1 MDFEWDPEVEA
12 LRAEVR
18 RFLAEH
24 LTPELEER
32 LYRSGV
38 SHDDEVARAL
48 GARNWIA
55 PEWSRPG
62 FEALDVPSVHAVLD
76 ELTKADAPMYA
87 VATSLMVARV
97 IQAVGSTEL
106 RQSIVPK
113 VVTGE
118 ITIALGMSEPEAGS
132 DVANVRTRARQVD
145 GGWVIDGQ
153 KMFTT
158 NAHVC
163 DYVFLLA
170 RTDPASERHRGL
182 TTFLVP
188 LDTDGFE
195 AQAVFTMSG
204 ERTNITFY
212 NDLFIEDRWRIS
224 EVGAGWQS
232 LMLAL
237 QDEHGAAFS
246 PHLDRM
252 LQVTEAWA
260 TSRGTDGEVPVERE
274 DVRRALIRAATD
286 LEVAQLL
293 EVRTTFMEAAGDVPV
308 SEGPMSKLFGTEA
321 VVRHAEALTAIVGP
335 DALRSRLDPTAIA
348 AGLIEHALRYS
359 LGMTIYGGTSEV
371 QRNII
376 AQRRCGLPR
385 P

>member
-1 MDFEWDPEVEA
+1 MDFAWDPKVEA
-12 LRAEVR
+12 VRAEVR
-18 RFLAEH
+18 EFLAEH

-32 LYRSGV
+32 VYRSGV
-38 SHDDEVARAL
+38 SHDDDFVRAV
-48 GARNWIA
+48 GERNWIA
-55 PEWSRPG
+55 PEWSREG
-62 FEALDVPSVHAVLD
+62 FDALDAFSAHAILD

-87 VATSLMVARV
+87 VGTSVMVARV
-97 IQAVGSTEL
+97 IRAVGSAGL
-106 RQSIVPK
+106 RAAIVPK

-118 ITIALGMSEPEAGS
+118 LTIALGMSEPEGGS
-132 DVANVRTRARQVD
+132 DVAAVRTRARRVD

-158 NAHVC
+158 NGHVC

-170 RTDPASERHRGL
+170 RTDPTSERHRGL

-188 LDTDGFE
+188 LDTAGFE
-195 AQAVFTMSG
+195 AQGVFTVSG

-212 NDLFIEDRWRIS
+212 NELFLEDRWRIS

-237 QDEHGAAFS
+237 QDEHSAAFS
-246 PHLDRM
+246 PHLDR
-252 LQVTEAWA
+252 LLAATETWVARPG
-260 TSRGTDGEVPVERE
+260 SDGSTPLERE

-293 EVRTTFMEAAGDVPV
+293 EVRASYMESVGDVPV
-308 SEGPMSKLFGTEA
+308 AEGPMSKLFSTEA
-321 VVRHAEALTAIVGP
+321 MVRHAEALTAVVGP
-335 DALRSRLDPTAIA
+335 EALRSRLDPTAIS
-348 AGLIEHALRYS
+348 AGLVEHSLRYS
-359 LGMTIYGGTSEV
+359 LGMTIYGGTSEI

>member
-1 MDFEWDPEVEA
+1 MDFAWDPVVEA
-12 LRAEVR
+12 LRAQVR
-18 RFLAEH
+18 EFLADH

-38 SHDDEVARAL
+38 SHDDEFVRAL

-55 PEWSRPG
+55 PEWSREG

-87 VATSLMVARV
+87 VGTSLMVARV
-97 IQAVGSTEL
+97 IRAVGSAEL
-106 RQSIVPK
+106 RETIVPK

-118 ITIALGMSEPEAGS
+118 VTIALGMSEPEAGS
-132 DVANVRTRARQVD
+132 DVANVRTRARRVD

-188 LDTDGFE
+188 LDRDGFE

-212 NDLFIEDRWRIS
+212 NELFIEDRWRIS
-224 EVGAGWQS
+224 DVGAGWQS

-246 PHLDRM
+246 PHLDR
-252 LQVTEAWA
+252 LLHLTEAWA
-260 TSRGTDGEVPVERE
+260 ATPGRGGEVPIQRE

-293 EVRTTFMEAAGDVPV
+293 EVRTTIMESAGEVPA
-308 SEGPMSKLFGTEA
+308 SEGPMCKLFSTEA
-321 VVRHAEALTAIVGP
+321 MVRHAEALTAVVGP
-335 DALRSRLDPTAIA
+335 DAMRSRLDPTALG
-348 AGLIEHALRYS
+348 AGLVEHALRYS

>member
-1 MDFEWDPEVEA
+1 MDFTWDPVAEA
-12 LRAEVR
+12 HRAEVR
-18 RFLAEH
+18 EFLAEH

-38 SHDDEVARAL
+38 SHDDDFARAL

-55 PEWSRPG
+55 PEWSRG
-62 FEALDVPSVHAVLD
+62 GYEALDVPSAHAVLD
-76 ELTKADAPMYA
+76 ELTKADAPTYA

-97 IQAVGSTEL
+97 IQAVGSAEL
-106 RQSIVPK
+106 RETIVPK

-118 ITIALGMSEPEAGS
+118 FTIALGMSEPEAGS
-132 DVANVRTRARQVD
+132 DVAAVRTRARRVD
-145 GGWVIDGQ
+145 GGWMIDGQ

-170 RTDPASERHRGL
+170 RTDPASDRHRGL

-188 LDTDGFE
+188 LDRGGFE

-212 NDLFIEDRWRIS
+212 NELFIEDRWRIS

-246 PHLDRM
+246 PHLDR
-252 LQVTEAWA
+252 LLRQSEAWA
-260 TSRGTDGEVPVERE
+260 VKPGADGEPPVQRE

-293 EVRTTFMEAAGDVPV
+293 EVRTAFMESAGDVPV
-308 SEGPMSKLFGTEA
+308 SEGPMSKLFSTEA
-321 VVRHAEALTAIVGP
+321 VVRHAEALTAVVGP
-335 DALRSRLDPTAIA
+335 DALRSRLDPTAIG
-348 AGLIEHALRYS
+348 AGLVEHALRYS